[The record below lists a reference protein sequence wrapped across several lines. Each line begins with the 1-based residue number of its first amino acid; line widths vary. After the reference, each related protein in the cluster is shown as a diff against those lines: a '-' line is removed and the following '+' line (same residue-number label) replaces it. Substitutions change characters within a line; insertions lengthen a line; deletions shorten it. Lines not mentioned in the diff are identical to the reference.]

1 MFSQILHLADRN
13 LIRIIKADKDFT
25 KWYDFKDIKLR
36 KLKKRIPSAVVLFW
50 LCRQGKT
57 SNLCIWKCFEEK
69 HVDLLLSREEG
80 KRHYVLIKDFNT
92 FMYNHTLHHGRKTF
106 LPLLFTGFQ

>member
-13 LIRIIKADKDFT
+13 LIRIIKADKGFT

-36 KLKKRIPSAVVLFW
+36 KLRKRIPSVVVLFW

-57 SNLCIWKCFEEK
+57 SNLCI
-69 HVDLLLSREEG
+69 
-80 KRHYVLIKDFNT
+80 
-92 FMYNHTLHHGRKTF
+92 
-106 LPLLFTGFQ
+106 

>member
-25 KWYDFKDIKLR
+25 KWHDFKDIKLR
-36 KLKKRIPSAVVLFW
+36 KLKKRIPSAVVLLFHRQ

-57 SNLCIWKCFEEK
+57 SNLCI
-69 HVDLLLSREEG
+69 
-80 KRHYVLIKDFNT
+80 
-92 FMYNHTLHHGRKTF
+92 
-106 LPLLFTGFQ
+106 

>member
-36 KLKKRIPSAVVLFW
+36 KLKKRIPLAVVLFW

-57 SNLCIWKCFEEK
+57 SNLCI
-69 HVDLLLSREEG
+69 
-80 KRHYVLIKDFNT
+80 
-92 FMYNHTLHHGRKTF
+92 
-106 LPLLFTGFQ
+106 

>member
-36 KLKKRIPSAVVLFW
+36 KLKKKNSIGSSA
-50 LCRQGKT
+50 
-57 SNLCIWKCFEEK
+57 
-69 HVDLLLSREEG
+69 LL
-80 KRHYVLIKDFNT
+80 VMQT
-92 FMYNHTLHHGRKTF
+92 RKNIQSMHLKMF
-106 LPLLFTGFQ
+106 